1 MQKFKYLRAVITSD
15 RKCRTEIRNRI
26 GQAKTAFQRMR
37 NILANTSLSMNV
49 RKRVLKC
56 YIEPILLYGSES
68 WTIGKSAQK
77 SLEAAEMWFIRRML
91 RIPWTAKITNE
102 ECMRRA
108 GETKNLVKKIRERQC
123 TFIGH
128 AMRRGGIENIITTG
142 KIEGR
147 RSRGRPRE
155 MILDSLTGWCERRS
169 PTELMACMKD
179 RVLWRSIIANASRH
193 GT

>member
-1 MQKFKYLRAVITSD
+1 MVISKKQNPPAYSIKLNGTILKQVQKFKYLGAVITSD
-15 RKCRTEIRNRI
+15 GKCRTEIRNRI
-26 GQAKTAFQRMR
+26 GQAKTTCQRMR
-37 NILANTSLSMNV
+37 NILFNTTLSMNV

-108 GETKNLVKKIRERQC
+108 GRTKKHCQKDKRETMYFHRTCNEKR
-123 TFIGH
+123 GH
-128 AMRRGGIENIITTG
+128 
-142 KIEGR
+142 
-147 RSRGRPRE
+147 
-155 MILDSLTGWCERRS
+155 
-169 PTELMACMKD
+169 
-179 RVLWRSIIANASRH
+179 
-193 GT
+193 